1 MAFEIQL
8 AEQKVKSHQVTA
20 LHLIAGFAL
29 LAFSAIGLLVNNT
42 VMTLPGSAPIEQ
54 QEITIQQ
61 FDNID
66 TGLSIVMAISA
77 VILFA
82 GMFRN
87 KWLRKPANNRIFR
100 IIELIVLAAIS
111 IFMLTKQ
118 YNVPAALFGLLAA
131 TIVFSLF
138 WESGKKT
145 NTSVL
150 FTDSGIK
157 LPVTSRRRQ
166 INWTEVE
173 KVLLRH
179 GNVTIN
185 CVDNRLYQWVV
196 AGQHAD
202 VTAFEAYCHAQIE
215 AARKSRMAEW

>member
-1 MAFEIQL
+1 MAFEIPL

-66 TGLSIVMAISA
+66 IGLSAVMGISA
-77 VILFA
+77 IILFA

-100 IIELIVLAAIS
+100 ILELIVLAAIS

-150 FTDSGIK
+150 FTDSGTK
-157 LPVTSRRRQ
+157 LPVTSRRRHL
-166 INWTEVE
+166 NWHEIE
-173 KVLLRH
+173 QVLLRH
-179 GNVTIN
+179 GTITIN
-185 CVDNRLYQWVV
+185 CIDNRLYQWITTK
-196 AGQHAD
+196 HDTD
-202 VTAFEAYCHAQIE
+202 VNAVEAYCNAMIE
-215 AARKSRMAEW
+215 AAKKDRKADW